1 MVNGKSLNHFD
12 WQSQL
17 ASVYASFPEAQRRP
31 VIGIT
36 GNYGE
41 QTCKLADG
49 YYRSV
54 QQAGGT

>member
-1 MVNGKSLNHFD
+1 MVNPKSSNQFD

-17 ASVYASFPEAQRRP
+17 STVYASFPEAQRRP

-41 QTCKLADG
+41 W
-49 YYRSV
+49 
-54 QQAGGT
+54 